1 MTAQQKSIL
10 ITLLLGNVV
19 FFCCLGS
26 AAYYVYTQPSGA
38 DPLQPVINIAQSF
51 LPATPTRRPT
61 ATPTL
66 PVPTATMIPGWKLSV
81 ISADKFAIA
90 TPPSWEIKTL
100 APTNLAAQMDEL
112 AKKNPALASSLKAQP
127 SEYVAKIKFIGYEA
141 AASVVREGFMPNVN
155 VMHDVE
161 TTDIT
166 LDEAVA
172 AAQKELTSYKPNVR
186 RVKTSAGEIAEFKF
200 TVPMKLPNNQNVNLA
215 STQYLILRGRDS
227 YAISCVH
234 LDKQAATFAPICE
247 KIGLSFRWA
256 N

>member
-1 MTAQQKSIL
+1 MTSQQKNIL
-10 ITLLLGNVV
+10 TALV
-19 FFCCLGS
+19 FANIVLFCCLAPAGYFVIS
-26 AAYYVYTQPSGA
+26 QPPGT
-38 DPLQPVINIAQSF
+38 DPAQSVITIAQSF
-51 LPATPTRRPT
+51 LPAIPTRRAT
-61 ATPTL
+61 VTPT
-66 PVPTATMIPGWKLSV
+66 VPIPAPTLEPGWKLSV
-81 ISADKFAIA
+81 VSASKFAIA

-186 RVKTSAGEIAEFKF
+186 RVKTSTGEIAEFKF
-200 TVPMKLPNNQNVNLA
+200 TVPMKLQNNQNVNLA
-215 STQYLILRGRDS
+215 STKYLILRGRDS